1 MKTLG
6 LALIVVSAVL
16 ATGSLPATAQELT
29 PEQVQRLFER
39 RAIPPQAQVVPGEV
53 IVKMKP
59 ARTLGPADLSRF
71 GVEDGKRVT
80 SGGEVIYR
88 IPVKTLKTL

>member
-6 LALIVVSAVL
+6 LALMVVTTVL
-16 ATGSLPATAQELT
+16 TSLPATAQELT
-29 PEQVQRLFER
+29 PEQVRRLLER
-39 RAIPPQAQVVPGEV
+39 RTIPPQAQFVPGEV

-59 ARTLGPADLSRF
+59 ARTLGPADLKRF

-80 SGGEVIYR
+80 SGGELLYR
-88 IPVKTLKTL
+88 IPPTTLKT